1 MKIKQQS
8 KSDIKGLVD
17 DIKVN
22 VIENVGTATF
32 VTDLILLAI
41 LSLYPANFTTLLSVA
56 KYCFGVPPWDSYC
69 LPPQVSYGGTLEL
82 SKKQL
87 FLKRLLQKQNYR

>member
-1 MKIKQQS
+1 MILKLILS
-8 KSDIKGLVD
+8 KMSALP
-17 DIKVN
+17 
-22 VIENVGTATF
+22 TF

-69 LPPQVSYGGTLEL
+69 LPPQVSYGETLEL
-82 SKKQL
+82 REKL
-87 FLKRLLQKQNYR
+87 PLRKRLLQKQSYR

>member
-1 MKIKQQS
+1 MS
-8 KSDIKGLVD
+8 ALP
-17 DIKVN
+17 
-22 VIENVGTATF
+22 TF

-82 SKKQL
+82 SKKL
-87 FLKRLLQKQNYR
+87 PLRKRLLQKQNYR

>member
-1 MKIKQQS
+1 MLS
-8 KSDIKGLVD
+8 KMSALP
-17 DIKVN
+17 
-22 VIENVGTATF
+22 TF

-82 SKKQL
+82 SKKL
-87 FLKRLLQKQNYR
+87 PLRKRLLQKQNYR

>member
-1 MKIKQQS
+1 MILKLMLS
-8 KSDIKGLVD
+8 KMSALP
-17 DIKVN
+17 
-22 VIENVGTATF
+22 TF

-41 LSLYPANFTTLLSVA
+41 LSLYPAKFTTLLSVA

-82 SKKQL
+82 SKKL
-87 FLKRLLQKQNYR
+87 PLRKRLLQKQNYR

>member
-1 MKIKQQS
+1 MILKLMLS
-8 KSDIKGLVD
+8 KMSALP
-17 DIKVN
+17 
-22 VIENVGTATF
+22 TF

-56 KYCFGVPPWDSYC
+56 KYCFGVPPWDSYS

-82 SKKQL
+82 SKKL
-87 FLKRLLQKQNYR
+87 PLRKRLLQNQNYR

>member
-1 MKIKQQS
+1 MILRLMLS
-8 KSDIKGLVD
+8 KMSALP
-17 DIKVN
+17 
-22 VIENVGTATF
+22 TF

-82 SKKQL
+82 SKKL
-87 FLKRLLQKQNYR
+87 PLRKRLLQKQNYR

>member
-1 MKIKQQS
+1 MLS
-8 KSDIKGLVD
+8 KMSALP
-17 DIKVN
+17 
-22 VIENVGTATF
+22 TF

-69 LPPQVSYGGTLEL
+69 LPPQVSYGGTLKL
-82 SKKQL
+82 SKKL
-87 FLKRLLQKQNYR
+87 PLRKRLLQKQNYR

>member
-1 MKIKQQS
+1 MILKLMLS
-8 KSDIKGLVD
+8 KMSALP
-17 DIKVN
+17 
-22 VIENVGTATF
+22 TF
-32 VTDLILLAI
+32 VTDLILQAI

-82 SKKQL
+82 SKKL
-87 FLKRLLQKQNYR
+87 PLRKRLLQKQNYR

>member
-1 MKIKQQS
+1 MILKLMLS
-8 KSDIKGLVD
+8 KMSALP
-17 DIKVN
+17 
-22 VIENVGTATF
+22 TF

-82 SKKQL
+82 REKL
-87 FLKRLLQKQNYR
+87 PLRKRLLQKQSYR

>member
-1 MKIKQQS
+1 MILKLMLS
-8 KSDIKGLVD
+8 KMSALP
-17 DIKVN
+17 
-22 VIENVGTATF
+22 TF

-82 SKKQL
+82 SKKL
-87 FLKRLLQKQNYR
+87 PLRKRLLQKQNYR

>member
-1 MKIKQQS
+1 MILKLMLS
-8 KSDIKGLVD
+8 KMSALP
-17 DIKVN
+17 
-22 VIENVGTATF
+22 TF

-41 LSLYPANFTTLLSVA
+41 LSLYPAKFTTLLSVA

-82 SKKQL
+82 REKLL
-87 FLKRLLQKQNYR
+87 FLKRLLQNQNYR

>member
-1 MKIKQQS
+1 MILKLILS
-8 KSDIKGLVD
+8 KMSALP
-17 DIKVN
+17 
-22 VIENVGTATF
+22 TF

-82 SKKQL
+82 SKKL
-87 FLKRLLQKQNYR
+87 PLRKRLLQKQNYR

>member
-1 MKIKQQS
+1 MILKLMLS
-8 KSDIKGLVD
+8 KMSALP
-17 DIKVN
+17 
-22 VIENVGTATF
+22 TF

-82 SKKQL
+82 SKKQPL
-87 FLKRLLQKQNYR
+87 RKRLLQKQNYR

>member
-1 MKIKQQS
+1 MILKLMLS
-8 KSDIKGLVD
+8 KMSALPTI
-17 DIKVN
+17 
-22 VIENVGTATF
+22 

-82 SKKQL
+82 SKKL
-87 FLKRLLQKQNYR
+87 PLRKRLLQKQNYR

>member
-1 MKIKQQS
+1 MILRLMLS
-8 KSDIKGLVD
+8 KMSALP
-17 DIKVN
+17 
-22 VIENVGTATF
+22 TF

-82 SKKQL
+82 SKKL
-87 FLKRLLQKQNYR
+87 PLRKRLLQNQNYR

>member
-1 MKIKQQS
+1 MILKLMLS
-8 KSDIKGLVD
+8 KMSALP
-17 DIKVN
+17 
-22 VIENVGTATF
+22 TF

-69 LPPQVSYGGTLEL
+69 LPPQVSYGVTLEL
-82 SKKQL
+82 SKKLL
-87 FLKRLLQKQNYR
+87 FLKRLLQNQNYR

>member
-1 MKIKQQS
+1 MILRLMLS
-8 KSDIKGLVD
+8 KMSALP
-17 DIKVN
+17 
-22 VIENVGTATF
+22 TF

-41 LSLYPANFTTLLSVA
+41 LSLYPAKFTTLLSVA

-82 SKKQL
+82 SKKL
-87 FLKRLLQKQNYR
+87 PLRKRLLQKQNYR

>member
-1 MKIKQQS
+1 MILKLMLS
-8 KSDIKGLVD
+8 KMSALP
-17 DIKVN
+17 
-22 VIENVGTATF
+22 TF
-32 VTDLILLAI
+32 VTDLILLAT

-82 SKKQL
+82 SKKL
-87 FLKRLLQKQNYR
+87 PLRIRLLQKQNYR

>member
-22 VIENVGTATF
+22 VIENVALPTF

-41 LSLYPANFTTLLSVA
+41 LSLYPAKFTTLLSVA
-56 KYCFGVPPWDSYC
+56 KILFWCPTVG
-69 LPPQVSYGGTLEL
+69 
-82 SKKQL
+82 QL
-87 FLKRLLQKQNYR
+87 